1 MSSASGERVYVVTD
15 RMSSQRGRVAGGDWP
30 AARSGSI
37 MQLTISLTEPGRDR
51 PAVPGRASQGQSAP
65 RFARARDAE
74 AQDQPLLPKI
84 ALVDDDEELHLLL
97 KAVAEMGHFKLV
109 DSCYSAAEALDRLPG
124 LRPDAVIMDIRLP
137 DLSGIDCMVRLR
149 TVLPQLPIVILT
161 GYPDGQNFFRSLM
174 EGARGFLVKPVS
186 PQEFV
191 DAFAQ
196 VLKGEFAL
204 AKEVV
209 PFLIQLVRQ
218 VRQVNPDNLLTRREE
233 EVMACLFEGMQ
244 DKEIAS
250 RLGIGAATVHTHM
263 HRLLEKLGVH
273 SRRELIAKY
282 LTLGAPRT

>member
-1 MSSASGERVYVVTD
+1 
-15 RMSSQRGRVAGGDWP
+15 
-30 AARSGSI
+30 
-37 MQLTISLTEPGRDR
+37 
-51 PAVPGRASQGQSAP
+51 
-65 RFARARDAE
+65 
-74 AQDQPLLPKI
+74 
-84 ALVDDDEELHLLL
+84 
-97 KAVAEMGHFKLV
+97 
-109 DSCYSAAEALDRLPG
+109 
-124 LRPDAVIMDIRLP
+124 
-137 DLSGIDCMVRLR
+137 
-149 TVLPQLPIVILT
+149 VILT
-161 GYPDGQNFFRSLM
+161 GYPDSQYFFRSLM